1 MKDRVPLYPGR
12 VKLTPVAGQ
21 ANTYDMARADSPQQE
36 GTPLNKAT
44 LLSDETAALIWP
56 DASTRPADPTVDDA
70 LAALPHKK
78 KVVKTVIITET
89 QDWTVPPH
97 AGELDVMVFGGGGAG
112 AVGYSSNSYCRG
124 GGGGGGHMARDTID
138 VAEGIIVPVTIGAG
152 GAAGTSQSQTTGK
165 AGGTTS
171 FGSYLSAAGG
181 SGATGI
187 NGGDGGA
194 GGGGGSR
201 YYASG
206 GRGGNGSYG
215 GGGGGGKAGTTE
227 STSYANGGK
236 GGNGG
241 PYGGGGG
248 GGSGYSAGSY
258 GGTPGAGGTGGTYG
272 GNAAM
277 LLPITTSQGM
287 TGSMAPIQKEW
298 ALILKEKV

>member
-21 ANTYDMARADSPQQE
+21 ANTYDMSRADSPQQA

-70 LAALPHKK
+70 LAALPHKR
-78 KVVKTVIITET
+78 KVAKTVIITET
-89 QDWTVPPH
+89 QDWKVPAH
-97 AGELDVMVFGGGGAG
+97 TGELDVMVFGGGGAG

-194 GGGGGSR
+194 GGGGG
-201 YYASG
+201 YGAA
-206 GRGGNGSYG
+206 GGNG
-215 GGGGGGKAGTTE
+215 A
-227 STSYANGGK
+227 
-236 GGNGG
+236 
-241 PYGGGGG
+241 GGG
-248 GGSGYSAGSY
+248 GGSEVLEVVIVNRALALAAADTVSGVKEV
-258 GGTPGAGGTGGTYG
+258 TGAHRALAQALEVLQPEEE
-272 GNAAM
+272 AAM
-277 LLPITTSQGM
+277 QVPVLPWDRLALVVTAFALSNTTFM
-287 TGSMAPIQKEW
+287 R
-298 ALILKEKV
+298 